1 MRRSLL
7 SHCLFAELRSPGFYG
22 VTGGVLLEEGAVEV
36 GGELV
41 LLEVAD
47 GVVVE
52 EELVLLGEGET
63 AGD

>member
-1 MRRSLL
+1 LG
-7 SHCLFAELRSPGFYG
+7 A
-22 VTGGVLLEEGAVEV
+22 TGVLPEEGAVEV